1 MGILCSIRRITTKMG
16 FFELVKLFFSEDE
29 EIVIPI
35 NDEEDIE
42 YSCGIEIEEVEF
54 TQHFECTLPDED
66 SNIQQLLELVD
77 TLPKSPNGNPPEFTL
92 KREVI

>member
-1 MGILCSIRRITTKMG
+1 MG

-35 NDEEDIE
+35 NDEEDTE
-42 YSCGIEIEEVEF
+42 YSCGSGIEIEEVEF
-54 TQHFECTLPDED
+54 IQHFECTLSEGD

-77 TLPKSPNGNPPEFTL
+77 NLPESPNGNPPEFVL
-92 KREVI
+92 ERNAI